1 MAIYGGFT
9 IDGTD
14 LAPYVKMDEGMKP
27 SKYVVNGPNAGR
39 TLSGTAILDVITEK
53 HRVDIVCREL
63 TSTESHVVLGCLSS
77 GAMTV
82 SYEDPEDGYITI
94 SAYCASWA
102 AGVKRIKPGTSQT
115 VWSGVSFS
123 LVEI

>member
-9 IDGTD
+9 IDGTN

-53 HRVDIVCREL
+53 HRVDIVCRDL
-63 TSTESHVVLGCLSS
+63 TSAESQLVLSCLSS
-77 GAMTV
+77 GPMTV
-82 SYEDPEDGYITI
+82 TYEDPEDGMITC
-94 SAYCASWA
+94 SMYYSSWS
-102 AGVKRIKPGTSQT
+102 AGVKSVRPNTRQT